1 MNQDT
6 LIFIDSYLSNNE
18 RAETCKN
25 LIFQIKEF
33 FPEYK
38 LALLNKYNDSWGL
51 DSLVDYYLYHSESVM
66 AGMPP
71 QWIIDQELYERQYVY
86 VSTGLGICENWMPLN
101 GVTDHVSSIYD
112 SFILSSQFAKS
123 LGYKKIFKIE
133 YDTVL
138 DKEESKLIK
147 EDINK
152 FQDYL
157 LYGKRQEGQWAKP
170 HHYLADIHIIGYSI
184 NIFSDFDL
192 VKSNDDFWKLC
203 ERIGYYGKWIE
214 YIIPTIIELQREN
227 KSLEGIIYETSV
239 RKLYPNTQFDVLNSP
254 SYWTKK
260 WDNIPKICRV
270 SYDKGKSEVSNELTV
285 FFWNDK
291 EGDLEINTIIRNFNK
306 EIVYSKQITLK
317 SRYWSID
324 KIPFN
329 EELFVT
335 NYNTL
340 NGETEIYEF
349 NIKPEELINLP
360 TRFLYNES

>member
-1 MNQDT
+1 M
-6 LIFIDSYLSNNE
+6 
-18 RAETCKN
+18 
-25 LIFQIKEF
+25 
-33 FPEYK
+33 
-38 LALLNKYNDSWGL
+38 
-51 DSLVDYYLYHSESVM
+51 VDL
-66 AGMPP
+66 PP
-71 QWIIDQELYERQYVY
+71 KCVLDQELYERPYVY
-86 VSTGLGICENWMPLN
+86 VTTELGVCENWMPLT

-133 YDTVL
+133 YDAVL

-170 HHYLADIHIIGYSI
+170 HQYLIDIHFIGYSVD
-184 NIFSDFDL
+184 IFSGFDL

-214 YIIPTIIELQREN
+214 YVIPNIIEYQRKN
-227 KSLEGIIYETSV
+227 TYLEGIVYETPI
-239 RKLYPNTQFDVLNSP
+239 RELYSKTQFDVLNSP

-270 SYDKGKSEVSNELTV
+270 SYDQGKSEVLNEVTI

-291 EGDLEINTIIRNFNK
+291 EEDLEHNTKIAFLPT
-306 EIVYSKQITLK
+306 EYSVESVMYHFVNQLSDEDTFWNEGLNLTKQMCFKDYETGTNQNVAK
-317 SRYWSID
+317 RW
-324 KIPFN
+324 FEN
-329 EELFVT
+329 EENIRDYFGLDYVKLFDRWKYDNQELV
-335 NYNTL
+335 NKFINDVK
-340 NGETEIYEF
+340 
-349 NIKPEELINLP
+349 NILI
-360 TRFLYNES
+360 